1 MPTPR
6 GEGARGQDFYGS
18 LPVLTDFTA
27 ITQAEN
33 FRPLPADWHVATCD
47 VRDSTGAVQ
56 AGNYKH
62 VNTVAAAA
70 VTGVLNASPGRDI
83 PFIFEG
89 DGSTFCV
96 PPEILDDVRAALV
109 KTQDM
114 AKRSFDLDLR
124 VATVPVAKV
133 REAGADILVARYGV
147 SENYVQAV
155 FAGGGLAW
163 ADRYMKDPAT
173 AALCAVDA
181 SVAPRGSHE
190 GLECRWQDI
199 PSRHGEPVSLIV
211 RALDPDPA
219 AAAAL
224 YRELIDKVRET
235 YGAEDACHPVSKSAL
250 LMAFDSRRLD
260 NEVGVIM
267 ADGTPWERFRYR
279 LRTRAVVLL
288 GMLLMK
294 LGLKTQETDWSRYKD
309 TLVRNSDVR
318 KFNDV
323 YRQILA
329 GTAPQREALT
339 AWLEGR
345 YRERRLV
352 YGIHVTDRAHMTCLV
367 FNYSGKHL
375 HFIDGADGGLFN
387 AAREFKARAKSLLQA

>member
-1 MPTPR
+1 V
-6 GEGARGQDFYGS
+6 DFYGS

-27 ITQAEN
+27 ITQPEN
-33 FRPLPADWHVATCD
+33 FQPLPRDWHVATCD
-47 VRDSTGAVQ
+47 VRNSTLAVQ
-56 AGNYKH
+56 AGNYKN

-70 VTGVLNASPGRDI
+70 VTGVLNAARGMEI
-83 PFIFEG
+83 PFIYEG

-96 PPEILDDVRAALV
+96 PPEILDDVRGALV

-114 AKRSFDLDLR
+114 AKRSFGLDLR
-124 VATVPVAKV
+124 VATVPVATV
-133 REAGADILVARYGV
+133 REAGVDILVARYGV
-147 SENYVQAV
+147 SEHYVQAV

-173 AALCAVDA
+173 AELCAVAA
-181 SVAPRGSHE
+181 SVAPRGSHA

-199 PSRHGEPVSLIV
+199 PSRHGETVSLIV
-211 RALDPDPA
+211 RAMSPDAAQA
-219 AAAAL
+219 AAV

-235 YGAEDACHPVSKSAL
+235 YGTEDVCHPVSKSGL

-267 ADGTPWERFRYR
+267 ADGTPWERLRYR
-279 LRTRAVVLL
+279 MRTRAVVLL
-288 GMLLMK
+288 GWFLMK
-294 LGLKTQETDWSRYKD
+294 FGLKTKDTDWSRYKD

-329 GTAPQREALT
+329 GTAAQREALT
-339 AWLEGR
+339 AWLEER
-345 YRERRLV
+345 YARRELV
-352 YGIHVTDRAHMTCLV
+352 YGVHVTDRAHMTCLV

-387 AAREFKARAKSLLQA
+387 ASRQFKERLAKLA

>member
-1 MPTPR
+1 V
-6 GEGARGQDFYGS
+6 DFYGS
-18 LPVLTDFTA
+18 LPILTEFTA
-27 ITQAEN
+27 ITQPEN

-47 VRDSTGAVQ
+47 VRNSTQAVM
-56 AGNYKH
+56 AGNYKN

-70 VTGVLNASPGRDI
+70 VTGVLNASRGINI
-83 PFIFEG
+83 PFIYEG

-96 PPEILDDVRAALV
+96 PPEILDDVRGALV
-109 KTQDM
+109 KTRDM
-114 AKRSFDLDLR
+114 AKRSFGLDLR

-133 REAGADILVARYGV
+133 REAGVDILIAKYSV
-147 SENYVQAV
+147 SEYYVQAV

-173 AALCAVDA
+173 AHLCAVDPN
-181 SVAPRGSHE
+181 VAPRGSHE

-199 PSRHGEPVSLIV
+199 PSRHGETVSLIV
-211 RALDPDPA
+211 RALSPDA
-219 AAAAL
+219 AKGAAV

-235 YGAEDACHPVSKSAL
+235 YGAEDVCHPVSKSGL
-250 LMAFDSRRLD
+250 IMSFDSRRLD

-279 LRTRAVVLL
+279 MRTRAALLL
-288 GMLLMK
+288 GWFLMK
-294 LGLKTQETDWSRYKD
+294 FGLKTAETDWSRYKD

-329 GTAPQREALT
+329 GTAVQREALT
-339 AWLEGR
+339 AWLEQR
-345 YRERRLV
+345 YQRRELV
-352 YGIHVTDRAHMTCLV
+352 YGVHVTDRAHMTCLV

-387 AAREFKARAKSLLQA
+387 ASRQFKERLAKLA